1 MQRCISG
8 EMNCGRIRF
17 RLVGRQVFNVLGLT
31 CGDCFFAAN
40 EAPDGEL
47 GDRVSV
53 VRVIVTLANAWDAMV
68 RPGAP

>member
-1 MQRCISG
+1 M
-8 EMNCGRIRF
+8 
-17 RLVGRQVFNVLGLT
+17 
-31 CGDCFFAAN
+31 GDCFFAAN